1 MHTNETTL
9 LPALIKAHK
18 EITDYRHEL
27 ASVHASELPENY
39 DAVVIS
45 EWLGH
50 LASEVASDHACTKS
64 GNTITRQ
71 GIDSI
76 AGFLASFWET
86 HHLLGDVLGEYEL
99 GLRKYF
105 EHADQMLAKAIE
117 DNSPTPSHPV
127 LTEEQLSDL
136 AEKATHSLFA
146 TIQSELDPKGE
157 HDLGGWS
164 AVHHEETFEAI
175 QSHARKVAKTLAEI
189 VRNA

>member
-1 MHTNETTL
+1 MHTKETTL

-18 EITDYRHEL
+18 EVNDYRTEL
-27 ASVHASELPENY
+27 ASVRASELPKNY

-64 GNTITRQ
+64 GDTITEQ
-71 GIDSI
+71 GIDSV

-86 HHLLGDVLGEYEL
+86 HHLLTTFTSYEKAV
-99 GLRKYF
+99 RKYF
-105 EHADQMLAKAIE
+105 DHADQMLAKAIE
-117 DNSPTPSHPV
+117 DASPTPSHPV